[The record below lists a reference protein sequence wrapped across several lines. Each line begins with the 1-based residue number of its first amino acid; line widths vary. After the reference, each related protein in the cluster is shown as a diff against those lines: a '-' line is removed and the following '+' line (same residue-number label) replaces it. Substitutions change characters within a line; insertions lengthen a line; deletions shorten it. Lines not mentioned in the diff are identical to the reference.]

1 MPAEPNGGTGP
12 SLAYEGPDISAV
24 EDASTAQ
31 FVADYGTGPGAPVVV
46 VIAALD
52 EAGAVGDVVTSV
64 AATICGLAV
73 ETIVVD
79 DGSTDG
85 TADVARAAGAMVC
98 SLSVNLGQGRAL
110 KVAYRLARHRGA
122 RLICTADADGQ
133 FDLDELPV
141 LLAPL
146 VAGEAD
152 FVNGSRRLGRN
163 EATDPM
169 RSAGVIFFG
178 GLVTLLTR
186 VRITDPSNG
195 FRAFRAEVTES
206 VPLRQS
212 QYQTSELLIGAIARG
227 YRVQEVP
234 VTVRARQAGSSKKGG
249 NVVYGL
255 RFARVVVTT
264 WWTQRHAGHST
275 DQEAGPSD

>member
-1 MPAEPNGGTGP
+1 MPAEPNGGTGR
-12 SLAYEGPDISAV
+12 SRADEGPDISAV
-24 EDASTAQ
+24 EDASIAQ
-31 FVADYGTGPGAPVVV
+31 FVADYGPGPGAPVVV
-46 VIAALD
+46 VIAAFD
-52 EAGAVGDVVTSV
+52 EAGAVGSVVTSV

-73 ETIVVD
+73 DTIVVD

-85 TADVARAAGAMVC
+85 TADVARQAGAMVC
-98 SLSVNLGQGRAL
+98 RLSANLGQGRAL
-110 KVAYRLARHRGA
+110 KLAYRLARQRGA

-152 FVNGSRRLGRN
+152 FVNGSRRLGLN
-163 EATDPM
+163 EAADPV
-169 RSAGVIFFG
+169 RSAGVVFFG
-178 GLVTLLTR
+178 RLVSLLTR
-186 VRITDPSNG
+186 ARITDPSNG

-212 QYQTSELLIGAIARG
+212 QYQTSELLIGALARG

-249 NVVYGL
+249 NVLYGL

-264 WWTQRHAGHST
+264 WWTQRRAGHPTS
-275 DQEAGPSD
+275 